1 MANVT
6 IYTSEPC
13 AYCSG
18 AKQLLTKRGIEYEEI
33 NLSMDPD
40 GREELAATTGMY
52 TFPQIVIGGFT
63 LGGFDELRVADYTGK
78 LKQLLARAT
87 SGPPATA

>member
-1 MANVT
+1 MSSVT

-13 AYCSG
+13 ASCSG
-18 AKQLLTKRGIEYEEI
+18 AKQLLKKRGIEYEEI

-40 GREELAATTGMY
+40 GRAELARTTGMY
-52 TFPQIVIGGFT
+52 TFPQIVIGSYT

-78 LKQLLARAT
+78 LNQLLAA
-87 SGPPATA
+87 

>member
-1 MANVT
+1 MSSVT

-18 AKQLLTKRGIEYEEI
+18 AKQLLTKRGIEFEEI
-33 NLSMDPD
+33 NMSMDPD
-40 GREELAATTGMY
+40 GRAELARTTGMM
-52 TFPQIVIGGFT
+52 TFPQIVIGDYT

-78 LKQLLARAT
+78 LKQLLAAP
-87 SGPPATA
+87 SA

>member
-1 MANVT
+1 MLCEVMLT

-13 AYCSG
+13 ASCGG
-18 AKQLLTKRGIEYEEI
+18 AKALLDQRGIEYEEI

-40 GREELAATTGMY
+40 GRAELARTTGMM
-52 TFPQIVIGGFT
+52 TFPQIVIGDYT

-78 LKQLLARAT
+78 LQQLLAA
-87 SGPPATA
+87 

>member
-1 MANVT
+1 MPSVT

-18 AKQLLTKRGIEYEEI
+18 AKALLDKRGIEYEEI

-40 GREELAATTGMY
+40 GRAELADTTGMY
-52 TFPQIVIGGFT
+52 TFPQIVIGEFT
-63 LGGFDELRVADYTGK
+63 LGGFDELRVADYTGQLQK
-78 LKQLLARAT
+78 LLAA
-87 SGPPATA
+87 

>member
-1 MANVT
+1 MPKVT

-13 AYCSG
+13 SYCSG
-18 AKQLLTKRGIEYEEI
+18 AKKLLTKRGIEYDEI

-40 GREELAATTGMY
+40 GRAELAETTGMM
-52 TFPQIVIGGFT
+52 TFPQIVIDDYT

-78 LKQLLARAT
+78 LEKLLA
-87 SGPPATA
+87 G

>member
-1 MANVT
+1 MPSVT

-18 AKQLLTKRGIEYEEI
+18 AKQLLSQRGIEYQEI

-40 GREELAATTGMY
+40 GRAELARTTGMM
-52 TFPQIVIGGFT
+52 TFPQIVIGDLT
-63 LGGFDELRVADYTGK
+63 LGGFDELRVADYTGE
-78 LKQLLARAT
+78 LSHLLEAA
-87 SGPPATA
+87 

>member
-1 MANVT
+1 MRTVT

-18 AKQLLTKRGIEYEEI
+18 AKQLLAKRGIEYEEI
-33 NLSMDPD
+33 NMSMDSD
-40 GREELAATTGMY
+40 GRAELAQTTGMF
-52 TFPQIVIGGFT
+52 TFPQIVIGDFV

-78 LKQLLARAT
+78 LKQLLAA
-87 SGPPATA
+87 